1 MLQHI
6 WTLKKLCYM
15 KEASLKDPHIELL
28 HLYDMPTVNIS
39 IETESRLL
47 VGKVGNG
54 REGY

>member
-1 MLQHI
+1 
-6 WTLKKLCYM
+6 M